1 MLLHTI
7 APRTFKELRWQGLT
21 LTHELVHFSKFILAE
36 IFPGG
41 WLPTVP
47 TVEEHAAKAGFTVTR
62 IQSLQPY
69 YARTLETWA
78 AALRANQEEAIA
90 MSKPIWPSSARCSP
104 MSRTKGVATTRSRQP
119 VRRYRAGR
127 PLRRSVLRRLK
138 VRRLCLF
145 TALWHTVETRVQRP
159 SGALV
164 KPKGMT

>member
-62 IQSLQPY
+62 IQSLQPH

-90 MSKPIWPSSARCSP
+90 MSKPI
-104 MSRTKGVATTRSRQP
+104 
-119 VRRYRAGR
+119 
-127 PLRRSVLRRLK
+127 
-138 VRRLCLF
+138 
-145 TALWHTVETRVQRP
+145 
-159 SGALV
+159 
-164 KPKGMT
+164 